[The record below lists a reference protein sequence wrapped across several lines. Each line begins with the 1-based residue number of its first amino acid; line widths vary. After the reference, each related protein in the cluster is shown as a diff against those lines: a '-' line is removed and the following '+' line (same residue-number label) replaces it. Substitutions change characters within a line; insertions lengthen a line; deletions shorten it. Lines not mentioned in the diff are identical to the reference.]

1 MNNYY
6 WAGGDE
12 TNNFLESATLF
23 LKWHWSHGHSKY
35 YDQNRIFEASSY
47 LKVFWSLILGFF
59 SSPIPGSKVSSF
71 IGSTVSLRKI
81 QNQISTYVHIFIHF
95 YLFLDWKMLMT
106 TFFLSS
112 LASLSAPAFSLE
124 RILPSCCPAPA
135 PLDRARNLFLA
146 FLTRLTTFKVAI
158 WRIGD
163 VKKYIYLEGLMNF
176 QLSLGFWAS
185 NWYFPGVRI
194 HYIVLR
200 VFWQWHLKNI

>member
-6 WAGGDE
+6 WAGCDE

-47 LKVFWSLILGFF
+47 LKVFWSLIFGFF

-71 IGSTVSLRKI
+71 LGSTVSLRKI
-81 QNQISTYVHIFIHF
+81 QNQISTYVHIIIHF

-124 RILPSCCPAPA
+124 RMLPSCCPAPA

-146 FLTRLTTFKVAI
+146 FLTRLTTF
-158 WRIGD
+158 
-163 VKKYIYLEGLMNF
+163 
-176 QLSLGFWAS
+176 
-185 NWYFPGVRI
+185 
-194 HYIVLR
+194 
-200 VFWQWHLKNI
+200 LKRQ